1 MKVLKAVLM
10 DVNVRLFVISSM
22 LVGSIC
28 VVFDWKALLYG
39 VGIYLV
45 WAALIILVEQV
56 EWYELSHKRGPINL
70 EVRMSGKKLR
80 EQRQIE
86 KQIVEQIEYSQE
98 ELDSIF
104 DGDNS
109 DLPWF
114 EGVED
119 PTKF

>member
-56 EWYELSHKRGPINL
+56 EWYELSHKKGPINL

-104 DGDNS
+104 DGDTN

-119 PTKF
+119 PAKF

>member
-70 EVRMSGKKLR
+70 EVRYSYKKCR
-80 EQRQIE
+80 EE
-86 KQIVEQIEYSQE
+86 KQVEEQTEYSQE

-104 DGDNS
+104 NEDS

-119 PTKF
+119 PAKF